1 MVKALIHRYDNKP
14 DMLAV
19 EKNRCSDVFNHSLDN
34 DFELVIVVP
43 TRAANTDLAV
53 IAEALS
59 GQYQPAEPR
68 SWPGKPA
75 AYVWRVDVG
84 LVKETTLTIIKEAF
98 DEANLNWAGAWTI
111 RNVSLPD
118 WIRDLLDDNVSDETE
133 SLSVAEEGLA
143 AYRTGKSVVE
153 EEVPEEVS
161 AMEGLLR
168 EQTSYTRTRDRR
180 LRNQALNRSKGVCEA
195 CEVDF
200 SKLLNGQGVRAL
212 QVHHR
217 NQLALSD
224 LSVITKLSDLAVVCA
239 NCHALIHMNRD
250 KAIPVEELKQLLGNG
265 QVTKNAVK

>member
-43 TRAANTDLAV
+43 TRAADTDLAIV
-53 IAEALS
+53 AEALS

-84 LVKETTLTIIKEAF
+84 LVKKTTLAVIKEAF
-98 DEANLNWAGAWTI
+98 DEADLNWAGAWTI

-118 WIRDLLDDNVSDETE
+118 WIRDLLDDTSPDG
-133 SLSVAEEGLA
+133 SASPSVVQEGPA

-153 EEVPEEVS
+153 EELPEDIS

-180 LRNQALNRSKGVCEA
+180 LRDQALKRSKGLCEVCEA
-195 CEVDF
+195 DF
-200 SKLLNGQGVRAL
+200 SKLLNGRGVRAL

-224 LSVITKLSDLAVVCA
+224 LPVITKLSDLAVVCA

-250 KAIPVEELKQLLGNG
+250 KAIPVEELKQLLGED
-265 QVTKNAVK
+265 QVTKNAA